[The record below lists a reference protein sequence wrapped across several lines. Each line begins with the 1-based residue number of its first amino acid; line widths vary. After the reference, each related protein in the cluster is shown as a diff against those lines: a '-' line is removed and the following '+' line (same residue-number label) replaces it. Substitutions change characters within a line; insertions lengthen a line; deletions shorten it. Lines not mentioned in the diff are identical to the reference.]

1 MERHVKRK
9 TFGRMEANVKSKKE
23 PEFYVFILFIFV
35 ISWYECGYEEK
46 ERFTSLFFYIFSPR
60 KSRYKEVEE
69 KKEIGTVKQRKFY
82 FSSHVYLESVKL
94 REKKKRRA
102 IVY

>member
-1 MERHVKRK
+1 MERHVKKK

-46 ERFTSLFFYIFSPR
+46 ERFTSLFFIYSAP
-60 KSRYKEVEE
+60 E
-69 KKEIGTVKQRKFY
+69 KAGTK
-82 FSSHVYLESVKL
+82 KL
-94 REKKKRRA
+94 KRKKK
-102 IVY
+102 